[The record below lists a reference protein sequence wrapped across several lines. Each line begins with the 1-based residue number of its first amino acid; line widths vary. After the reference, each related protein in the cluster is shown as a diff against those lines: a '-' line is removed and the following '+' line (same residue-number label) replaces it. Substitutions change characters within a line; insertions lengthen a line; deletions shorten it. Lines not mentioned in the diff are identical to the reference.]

1 MIHLS
6 FIFAWSG
13 FRQYPTHQSYIFLVA
28 SIVFVKMRIRS
39 VYRFFMNFL
48 SSACD
53 QDSEGRQ
60 ENESMD
66 IIEGAGEAV
75 LEEEKGE
82 FIQ

>member
-1 MIHLS
+1 MLEVDFVNIP
-6 FIFAWSG
+6 
-13 FRQYPTHQSYIFLVA
+13 PTNLIYFLAA

-48 SSACD
+48 SSTCD